1 MKGNG
6 SNDRASYLAAR
17 TQTLMPV
24 KHQNE
29 SFARGITTID
39 THDNQD
45 TKSFTIITSSGA
57 TKRTDTFRGKS
68 KSSETKSKYL
78 TGGSDEPIPLVETS
92 RFDKIHNF
100 IFYFPHNNCET
111 VLKYFETKRRF
122 LKGKRSTIKRK
133 RTEINGLI
141 DYIDQKKFYQQEVKS
156 PARKRGLSPTS
167 KRNNIFSLKDA
178 DQGAESKKFGT
189 SKTLK

>member
-68 KSSETKSKYL
+68 KSSETKSKFM
-78 TGGSDEPIPLVETS
+78 TGSSDEPVLMSENY

-100 IFYFPHNNCET
+100 VFYFPHNNCDT
-111 VLKYFETKRRF
+111 VLKYFETRRRYIR
-122 LKGKRSTIKRK
+122 GKRSTGKRK

-141 DYIDQKKFYQQEVKS
+141 DYNDQKKFYQQEIKS
-156 PARKRGLSPTS
+156 PTRKRGLSPTL
-167 KRNNIFSLKDA
+167 KKNNIFSMMDRNQ
-178 DQGAESKKFGT
+178 DSEHRKFGT
-189 SKTLK
+189 SKTIK